1 MSNEEQM
8 ADTIEMLYQ
17 RLNSYN
23 RQDLFNY
30 GYLLES
36 NQILCK
42 DIEEKDKQLGKY
54 KNVIDKIKKYCK
66 DKIQEQ
72 KEMIDFSKYYLE
84 NYDKAISE
92 TNSSHSGIILETIK
106 STTIKRYEAILE
118 LMEEVE

>member
-23 RQDLFNY
+23 KQDLFNY

-54 KNVIDKIKKYCK
+54 KNVIDKIKEE
-66 DKIQEQ
+66 IE
-72 KEMIDFSKYYLE
+72 IF
-84 NYDKAISE
+84 
-92 TNSSHSGIILETIK
+92 NSVEYNANNFTILSLITRIN
-106 STTIKRYEAILE
+106 E
-118 LMEEVE
+118 LLEEVE